1 MSDPTLYRET
11 SDPND
16 PLPPRGAMHRDTPPG
31 SRLAIAN
38 AYAVGRLVEAVPVE
52 PCEHGKID
60 GHEQWSKGET
70 RAGWCD
76 GAGIGGGDD

>member
-1 MSDPTLYRET
+1 MPEKLWREAT
-11 SDPND
+11 IDD
-16 PLPPRGAMHRDTPPG
+16 
-31 SRLAIAN
+31 AN
-38 AYAVGRLVEAVPVE
+38 PQQMWVVPVE

>member
-1 MSDPTLYRET
+1 MPEKLWREAT
-11 SDPND
+11 IDD
-16 PLPPRGAMHRDTPPG
+16 
-31 SRLAIAN
+31 AN
-38 AYAVGRLVEAVPVE
+38 PQQMWVVPVE
-52 PCEHGKID
+52 RCEHGKID

>member
-1 MSDPTLYRET
+1 MSEPTLYQFDQELADIIWQQERT
-11 SDPND
+11 DYL
-16 PLPPRGAMHRDTPPG
+16 PL
-31 SRLAIAN
+31 LARALKEG
-38 AYAVGRLVEAVPVE
+38 VLVPVE